1 MGISMGVRPEILLS
15 LVNTKL
21 RDFYSSLEILCAN
34 EDVDKKVLEEK
45 LKQIGY
51 VYVDKYNQFKYEEA
65 VWDTI

>member
-1 MGISMGVRPEILLS
+1 MGISMEVRPEILLS

-65 VWDTI
+65 VLDTI